1 MRRVGVYRSLLW
13 CYPAPFRREYGREMV
28 DAFAEQIG
36 AARRE
41 GGWLAELGI
50 WTRTV
55 VDVGFTAPQEH
66 RHVIQQDLRHALRT
80 LIASPGFAAVAVL
93 SLALGI
99 GANTAIF
106 SVLHGVA
113 MRPLPV
119 QDPDRLVILSDPSS
133 NGVAIGSSSGEREL
147 FTYAEFEQLRD
158 RTTTMTSLLAVQ
170 SQPTRVSMRIGDGEP
185 EDVLT
190 ALASAEYFTTLG
202 VPAALGRTFTARDAA
217 VEGAAPYAVISD
229 DFRRR
234 RFAAGDAIG
243 ARLTVR
249 DHVFTIVGVTPP
261 AFFGETVGQRPDVW
275 VPMGMQAVVLPTRDW
290 LRDVPRGVEKVMWLH
305 VIGRLAPGKTLD
317 EAQAEANVIF
327 KQALAAFYGAS
338 GAANANGFL
347 DQRIQVRPGATG
359 ASELRDG
366 FAEPLRMLLGAA
378 AVVLL
383 IACANLGNLMLAR
396 TTARSREMSVRL
408 ALGASRGRLIRQL
421 LTESLCVACAGG
433 VAGLFAA
440 AVMRGGLLL
449 LAPRD
454 TVLPAAVDGRV
465 LAFAFF
471 VTLAAGLVLGLLP
484 ALRATSAKALG
495 GLREQGRGL
504 TGSSAWH
511 RVSKLV
517 VVLQLA
523 LSLPLLVGA
532 GLLVR
537 TLTNLQRVDLGYD
550 RQRLFVVRV
559 DVESG
564 GYAPEA
570 RITLFEELLQRLRAV
585 PGVRAATYSANGLFT
600 GNESSDDILVEGYTS
615 KGEDDHGSRYDHIGP
630 GYFSTMGIPIRLGR
644 EIGPQ
649 DHAGATQV
657 CVINESFAKLFFAG
671 RSPLGLHITQVYG
684 NQRTTYQ
691 VVGVAANSRGRR
703 LRGEVETRFF
713 VPVAQPVNPRRSIS
727 YLLRTRGEPAAI
739 ATDVRRAVRA
749 VAPSAPIT
757 VARTLT
763 ELIDERTSQERLLAR
778 LSVMFGT
785 VGLLLAAIGLYGV
798 LSYGIT
804 RRTNEIGIRKAL
816 GAQHRNVITLVL
828 RETGA
833 LLVVGLLVGGALSA
847 LSIQLIASRLY
858 GLAATDPTAIGVS
871 TLLLAAVALAATAL
885 PAWRASRIDPLTAL
899 RYE

>member
-36 AARRE
+36 AAQRE

-55 VDVGFTAPQEH
+55 VDVGVTAPQEH

-106 SVLHGVA
+106 SLLHGVA

-119 QDPDRLVILSDPSS
+119 SDPDRLVILSDPSD
-133 NGVAIGSSSGEREL
+133 NGVGIGSSSGERGL
-147 FTYAEFEQLRD
+147 FTWAEFEQLRD
-158 RTTTMTSLLAVQ
+158 RTTTMTSLLAAQ
-170 SQPTRVSMRIGDGEP
+170 SQPTRVSMRIDGGEP
-185 EDVLT
+185 EELLT
-190 ALASAEYFTTLG
+190 ALVSAEYFTTLG
-202 VPAALGRTFTARDAA
+202 VSAALGRTFTARDAA
-217 VEGAAPYAVISD
+217 VEGAAPYAVVSD

-234 RFAAGDAIG
+234 YFGAREAIG

-249 DHVFTIVGVTPP
+249 HQVFTIVGVTPP

-275 VPMGMQAVVLPTRDW
+275 VPMGMQAIVLPERDW
-290 LRDVPRGVEKVMWLH
+290 LRDVPRDVEKVMWLH
-305 VIGRLAPGKTLD
+305 VIGRLAPGKTLE
-317 EAQAEANVIF
+317 EAQAEANVVF
-327 KQALAAFYGAS
+327 KQGLAAFYGAS
-338 GAANANGFL
+338 GAPNAEGFL
-347 DQRIQVRPGATG
+347 DQRIRVRPGATG
-359 ASELRDG
+359 ASELRES
-366 FAEPLRMLLGAA
+366 FAEPLLVLLGAA
-378 AVVLL
+378 GVVLL
-383 IACANLGNLMLAR
+383 IACANLGNLLLAR

-421 LTESLCVACAGG
+421 LTESLCVAFAGG
-433 VAGLFAA
+433 VVGLLAAGL
-440 AVMRGGLLL
+440 MRAGLLM
-449 LAPRD
+449 LAPRN
-454 TVLPAAVDGRV
+454 TVLPSAVDLRV
-465 LAFAFF
+465 LGFAFLL
-471 VTLAAGLVLGLLP
+471 TLAAGLVLGLLP
-484 ALRATSAKALG
+484 ALRATSARALG

-504 TGSSAWH
+504 TGSLAWH

-537 TLTNLQRVDLGYD
+537 TLANLQRVDLGYEKE
-550 RQRLFVVRV
+550 RLLVLRV

-564 GYAPEA
+564 GYAPAA
-570 RITLFEELLQRLRAV
+570 RLALFEQLHQRLQAV
-585 PGVRAATYSANGLFT
+585 PGVRASTYSANGLFT
-600 GNESSDDILVEGYTS
+600 GNDSSDDILVEGYTR
-615 KGEDDHGSRYDHIGP
+615 KGDDDSGARYDHVGP
-630 GYFSTMGIPIRLGR
+630 GYFSTLGIPIRLGR
-644 EIGPQ
+644 EIGTQ
-649 DHAGATQV
+649 DHPAATRV
-657 CVINESFAKLFFAG
+657 CVINESMAKLFFSG

-684 NQRTTYQ
+684 NQRTTCQ

-703 LRGEVETRFF
+703 LRDAVEPRFF
-713 VPVAQPVNPRRSIS
+713 VPVAQPVNPRRSMS
-727 YLLRTRGEPAAI
+727 YLLRTRGEPLALV
-739 ATDVRRAVRA
+739 TDVRRAVLRT
-749 VAPSAPIT
+749 APSLPIT
-757 VARTLT
+757 VARSLAD
-763 ELIDERTSQERLLAR
+763 LVDERTAQERLLAR
-778 LSVMFGT
+778 LSVAFGT

-828 RETGA
+828 RETGG
-833 LLVVGLLVGGALSA
+833 LLMIGLVVGGVLSA
-847 LSIQLIASRLY
+847 LSIRLIASRLY
-858 GLAATDPTAIGVS
+858 GLAPTDPTAIGLS
-871 TLLLAAVALAATAL
+871 TLLLAAVALVATAM

-899 RYE
+899 RHE